1 MDTLLAESDILIC
14 MCSLTKE
21 TEGMFNMSLFKK
33 MKPSAIFINCSRG
46 PVVNQQDLCEA
57 LKNKVIYAAGL
68 DVTVPEP
75 LPKDHELYTLKNCVI
90 TPHIGTSTFKLRNK
104 MFNITTQNILRGLN
118 DQPLISEILYS

>member
-90 TPHIGTSTFKLRNK
+90 TILN
-104 MFNITTQNILRGLN
+104 NQNSM
-118 DQPLISEILYS
+118 SENHEEIH